1 MKVEDWLKEA
11 HRFDEA
17 VIGHGLSLLN
27 RKAIRIIEMQREAL
41 RELIKAVEGGDY
53 YNDKVLDKA
62 QQALD
67 AEVEE

>member
-41 RELIKAVEGGDY
+41 FNITLLASSKTMVDI
-53 YNDKVLDKA
+53 A